1 MLYAP
6 FFPRRATKC
15 APLAMKSKL
24 VAASKFLSF
33 ILRHKPE
40 AINLSLDA
48 QGWANLEDLIHL
60 ANQKGKRLTR
70 GLVEELVASNDK
82 QRFVIDDG
90 GSRIRAR
97 QGHSVA
103 VDVGLIPT
111 SPPTVLFHGT
121 TTRFVPSIR
130 QHGLRSGK
138 RLHVHLS
145 GDAELA
151 RKTGERHGSPVV
163 LRIASGLM
171 DEQGYIFYLSEN
183 SVWLTGHVP
192 PRFIDFSFR

>member
-1 MLYAP
+1 
-6 FFPRRATKC
+6 
-15 APLAMKSKL
+15 MKSEI
-24 VAASKFLSF
+24 VAASKFLSY

-40 AINLSLDA
+40 AIELSLDA
-48 QGWANLEDLIHL
+48 QGWANLDDLIRL
-60 ANQKGKRLTR
+60 SNLKGKQLTR
-70 GLVEELVASNDK
+70 RLVEDVVASNDK
-82 QRFVIDDG
+82 QRFVIDSD

-111 SPPTVLFHGT
+111 APPTVLFHGT

-151 RKTGERHGSPVV
+151 RKTGERHGPPVV
-163 LRIASGLM
+163 LRIASGFM
-171 DEQGYIFYLSEN
+171 AEQGYIFYLSEN

-192 PRFIDFSFR
+192 PRFIDFSCR